1 MGVKPGYLAAVKKGT
16 YTVAEMGQ
24 WSLAGLT
31 RETLDSTAFGDT
43 YKQFEVGI
51 GDYGTIS
58 FQGNY
63 DPTDTNGQVALN
75 TACIAA
81 TQVTDLYFYIDSVSY
96 WRVSNTNS
104 DYILLTKCNAVAADK
119 SGIATVSFEGKV
131 SGSMKLV

>member
-1 MGVKPGYLAAVKKGT
+1 MVKPGYLAAVKKGT

-24 WSLAGLT
+24 WSLSGLT

-75 TACIAA
+75 SACIAA
-81 TQVTDLYFYIDSVSY
+81 THVTDLYFYIDSVSY

-104 DYILLTKCNAVAADK
+104 DYILLTKCNSVSADK